1 MRIIKNEEIS
11 VEKWNKLLELSIYT
25 SPFQSPQ
32 FYKFFNTVD
41 GFSADV
47 FAIEEDEEYKALLV
61 ITIQKE
67 KGIKSYFSRRG
78 IVYGGPL
85 LLDSMP
91 QAVKSLIN
99 EVTRFYTRKVIYLE
113 IRNNFDFNSIYSIYK
128 NSGWEYHKHH
138 NVQLDVSSLNLE
150 EILAN
155 MKYNRRREINISYK
169 EGAFVSEAK
178 NEREVVLLYENLK
191 ELYKERVNVPLPPKS
206 YFISLYESSLGK
218 VFIVKHDDNLI
229 GGAFCLFSK
238 KSGIYTS
245 YYTGN
250 RNYHK
255 KIFPTHLAV
264 MGVIKFALNNGLK
277 MVDFMGAGKPGID
290 YGVRSFKL
298 QFGGDLV
305 EHGRYLKILNPF
317 LYRVGKVGLYFLSKL
332 K

>member
-11 VEKWNKLLELSIYT
+11 VEKWTKLLALSIYK

-91 QAVKSLIN
+91 QVVKSLIN

-238 KSGIYTS
+238 KSGIYTL

-255 KIFPTHLAV
+255 KIFPTHLAI

>member
-1 MRIIKNEEIS
+1 M
-11 VEKWNKLLELSIYT
+11 
-25 SPFQSPQ
+25 
-32 FYKFFNTVD
+32 
-41 GFSADV
+41 
-47 FAIEEDEEYKALLV
+47 V

-85 LLDSMP
+85 LLDSKS
-91 QAVKSLIN
+91 QAVKSLID

-113 IRNNFDFNSIYSIYK
+113 VRNNFDFNCIYSIYK
-128 NSGWEYHKHH
+128 NSGWEYHKHN
-138 NVQLDVSSLNLE
+138 NVQLDLSSLNLE
-150 EILAN
+150 EILAK

-169 EGAFVSEAK
+169 EGAVVSEAK
-178 NEREVVLLYENLK
+178 NEKEVVLLYENLK

-238 KSGIYTS
+238 KRGIYTL

-255 KIFPTHLAV
+255 KIFPTHLAI

-277 MVDFMGAGKPGID
+277 MVDFMGAGKPGVD

-317 LYRVGKVGLYFLSKL
+317 LYRVGKIGLNFLSKL

>member
-1 MRIIKNEEIS
+1 MKIIKNKEIS
-11 VEKWNKLLELSIYT
+11 TEKWNMLLGASPYS

-32 FYKFFNTVD
+32 FYKFFNAID

-47 FAIEEDEEYKALLV
+47 FAIEIDEEYKGLMV

-67 KGIKSYFSRRG
+67 RGIKSYFSRRG
-78 IVYGGPL
+78 IIYGGPL
-85 LLDSMP
+85 LLDSKNIY
-91 QAVKSLIN
+91 AKHLID
-99 EVTRFYTRKVIYLE
+99 EVSRLYTRKVIYLE
-113 IRNNFDFNSIYSIYK
+113 VRNNFDFHCISSIYK
-128 NSGWEYHKHH
+128 NSGWEYQKHN
-138 NVQLDVSSLNLE
+138 NVQLDISNLNLE
-150 EILAN
+150 KILAA

-169 EGAFVSEAK
+169 EGAVVTEAK
-178 NEREVVLLYENLK
+178 NISEVVLLYENLK

-229 GGAFCLFSK
+229 GGAFCLFSEK
-238 KSGIYTS
+238 RGIYTL
-245 YYTGN
+245 YYTGS

-255 KIFPTHLAV
+255 KIFPTHLAI

-277 MVDFMGAGKPGID
+277 MVDFMGAGKPGVD

-317 LYRVGKVGLYFLSKL
+317 LYRVGKIGLNFLSKL